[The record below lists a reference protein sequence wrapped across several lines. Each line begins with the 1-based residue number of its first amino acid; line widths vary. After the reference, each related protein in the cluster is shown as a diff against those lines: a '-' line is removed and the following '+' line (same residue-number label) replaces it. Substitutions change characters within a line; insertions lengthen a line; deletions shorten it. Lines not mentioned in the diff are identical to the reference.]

1 MKAKQA
7 GILSAL
13 LASTCCVGPL
23 VLVAIGLGSGAAFL
37 GRYHWLFLI
46 GGIAVLTWA
55 WAKYLREKTMCDC
68 EHTTMQ
74 GRRSGMFT
82 LLIAT
87 VIVLGFGSVNI
98 SRYVFAS
105 APASAQTQTQLAN
118 GLDRVVIPVEG
129 MNCATCE
136 IAVRHAL
143 KRIDGVKSARV
154 SVATK
159 AATVDYEPEKT
170 NPKQLVVAINSA
182 GYRASLP
189 DKTNN
194 FASMATNKNTND
206 PKTDLARGSAGENA
220 AITAADRISLFKVS
234 LQCPAAPEIGCGSAS
249 KPILLDLERQPGV
262 LEAWLNRAGTMIA
275 VVWKPESDAE
285 ARRNVTAELK
295 EDHATEIKRE
305 SRDDELKDF
314 LSAKGWYRGAD
325 VNRLSEEEAG
335 IIAARLV
342 RRVQA
347 ETALAKD
354 KAEGLQHAL
363 ADSLRKDL
371 TGESARQSQKQ
382 TRFEEVAREYLDQEQ
397 IKVLSQAIEKGVRPL
412 PNEN

>member
-1 MKAKQA
+1 MKAKFA
-7 GILSAL
+7 GIFSVL
-13 LASTCCVGPL
+13 LATTCCVGPL
-23 VLVAIGLGSGAAFL
+23 VLVAIGLGSGAAIV

-46 GGIAVLTWA
+46 AGTAVLIWA
-55 WAKYLREKTMCDC
+55 WAKYLREKTVCDC
-68 EHTTMQ
+68 EHKTMQ

-87 VIVLGFGSVNI
+87 VIVLGFGSLNI
-98 SRYVFAS
+98 SRYIFAS
-105 APASAQTQTQLAN
+105 TPASAQTQTQVAN
-118 GLDRVVIPVEG
+118 GLNHVVISVDG
-129 MNCATCE
+129 MSCVTCE

-143 KRIDGVKSARV
+143 KQVDGIKSAHA

-159 AATVDYEPEKT
+159 SVTVDYDPAKT
-170 NPKQLVVAINSA
+170 NTEQLVAAVNST

-189 DKTNN
+189 DKINDS
-194 FASMATNKNTND
+194 ASMAKNKNTND
-206 PKTDLARGSAGENA
+206 TKIGLASASGGENA
-220 AITAADRISLFKVS
+220 AITTADQISLFKVS
-234 LQCPAAPEIGCGSAS
+234 LQCPAAPQIGCGSAS
-249 KPILLDLERQPGV
+249 KPILLDLESQSGV
-262 LEAWLNRAGTMIA
+262 LEASLNRSGTIIA
-275 VVWKPESDAE
+275 VVWKPESDPE

-305 SRDDELKDF
+305 SRDEELKDF
-314 LSAKGWYRGAD
+314 LSGKGWYRGAD

-347 ETALAKD
+347 KTAPGKE
-354 KAEGLQHAL
+354 KAEGLQRAL

-371 TGESARQSQKQ
+371 TGESAGQSQKQ
-382 TRFEEVAREYLDQEQ
+382 TPLEEIAREYLDQDQ